1 MLIADENIRPISAQA
16 MENAE
21 ISLITHLII
30 PKNIYERTYELT
42 KTELAIDP
50 QIDDVDEILEFIKS
64 KGKKRK
70 SIDPLIF
77 EDKCDNK

>member
-1 MLIADENIRPISAQA
+1 MKKEDFIELLKRDTP
-16 MENAE
+16 NA
-21 ISLITHLII
+21 
-30 PKNIYERTYELT
+30 
-42 KTELAIDP
+42 
-50 QIDDVDEILEFIKS
+50 ILEFIKS